1 MQVDCA
7 RTRRPLIITIY
18 EAKSKLCGHRFRWW
32 QPLPIGCICPC
43 VKLCPC
49 CKVHTQQACLSCHRS
64 KDRWGQPTTSYA
76 KWFRLQCIGDGC
88 LGRLICNIVSED
100 FARNFSSFRFEKSL
114 RSVRDFTVA
123 TERKLLQV
131 KWWHVYISH
140 AGYLWCSLC
149 FPPGSL
155 IHLLCRRDELTKQQ
169 FLLARAQ
176 LLTWS

>member
-32 QPLPIGCICPC
+32 QTLPIGCICPC

-131 KWWHVYISH
+131 SDDMCIFHMLDIYDALYVFLQAHLYTCYVAVMSSRSNSF
-140 AGYLWCSLC
+140 YLQ
-149 FPPGSL
+149 
-155 IHLLCRRDELTKQQ
+155 ELN
-169 FLLARAQ
+169 F
-176 LLTWS
+176 